1 MNQQRIVID
10 YTCGVG
16 LFRKF
21 AYITSVGK
29 PIFLCV
35 LWAVYISA
43 VSLSRAFKKKI
54 LGLLLHPVGALFS
67 NMLGFFCVFFFTV
80 LRFAA
85 RIPGQIGHSQ
95 DALRI
100 HITAKRASSELAAHG
115 SCYATHR
122 EMANSDYVP
131 VMT

>member
-43 VSLSRAFKKKI
+43 VSLSRAFKKNI

-67 NMLGFFCVFFFTV
+67 NMFVFFAVF
-80 LRFAA
+80 LRYYISRRAFPVKLA
-85 RIPGQIGHSQ
+85 
-95 DALRI
+95 
-100 HITAKRASSELAAHG
+100 TAKMRCVSISPQSAHLASLQLME
-115 SCYATHR
+115 
-122 EMANSDYVP
+122 V
-131 VMT
+131 VMQHIEKWLIPIMSL